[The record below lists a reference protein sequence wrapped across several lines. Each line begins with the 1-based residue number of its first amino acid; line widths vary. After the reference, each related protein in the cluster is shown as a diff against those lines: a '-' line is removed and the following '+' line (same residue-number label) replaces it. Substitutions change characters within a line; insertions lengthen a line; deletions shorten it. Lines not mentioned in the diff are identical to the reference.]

1 MAEGRTLKQIRAK
14 QTKRQRAIISEI
26 AQRQEVEKM
35 VQVICKVTNTLLQDL
50 AQVVYVALLEYD
62 GKRIEELHDNG
73 QLSYFVVRIIQNQW
87 FSNTS
92 PFYHSHRKFSR
103 RSNMLTETSATTL

>member
-14 QTKRQRAIISEI
+14 QTKRQREIIRKI
-26 AQRQEVEKM
+26 AESRDIEKM

-73 QLSYFVVRIIQNQW
+73 QLSYFIVRIIQNQW

-92 PFYHSHRKFSR
+92 PFYHKHRKFAR
-103 RSNMLTETSATTL
+103 RASELTETSATTL

>member
-14 QTKRQRAIISEI
+14 QTKRQRAIINEI
-26 AQRQEVEKM
+26 AQRREVEKM

-62 GKRIEELHDNG
+62 GKRIEELYDNG

-92 PFYHSHRKFSR
+92 PFFHSHRKFSR
-103 RSNMLTETSATTL
+103 RADGLTETSATM